1 MNKADMLIDVHPDLS
16 EDDREKLV
24 DEIITLNGVLQAHF
38 DPRHPHGH
46 GLYVEY
52 DPDAIHAK
60 GVLEEVKRWDP
71 QADMA
76 SL

>member
-16 EDDREKLV
+16 EDARDQLV
-24 DEIITLNGVLQAHF
+24 TEVITVNGVLNAHF

-52 DPDAIHAK
+52 DPEAIQSRT
-60 GVLEEVKRWDP
+60 VLNEVQQWDP
-71 QADMA
+71 QASMIG
-76 SL
+76 L